1 MESNQQIQTIEEYQQ
16 EVLRTLSD
24 RYHGDSVNGALFL
37 KTIDSLVKISETL
50 DQFKK
55 ALFYGKLI
63 PPSTTN
69 EALVGY
75 ESINLNPQYLE
86 ANAVSLSTLFPKTE
100 KEFNTLHALIG
111 LLTET
116 TEALENYFSP
126 EYSELNQVEEVGDIS
141 WYYAL
146 LLHSLTQ
153 KPSEVWEANIR
164 KLKTR
169 YPEKFEKALAL
180 DRNLAA
186 EKQAL
191 L

>member
-1 MESNQQIQTIEEYQQ
+1 MQSTKEKRKMSENTKLQTIEEYQQ

-24 RYHGDSVNGALFL
+24 RYYGDSVNGALFL

-55 ALFYGKLI
+55 ALFYGKTSQLSI
-63 PPSTTN
+63 DPADKE
-69 EALVGY
+69 EAVT
-75 ESINLNPQYLE
+75 
-86 ANAVSLSTLFPKTE
+86 LSTLFPKTE
-100 KEFNTLHALIG
+100 KEFNTLHALVG
-111 LLTET
+111 LITET
-116 TEALENYFSP
+116 TEALENYFSA

-146 LLHSLTQ
+146 LLHSLVPE
-153 KPSEVWEANIR
+153 PSEVWEANIR

-169 YPEKFEKALAL
+169 YPEKFESQKALNRDL
-180 DRNLAA
+180 EA

>member
-1 MESNQQIQTIEEYQQ
+1 MENNQQIQTIKEYQQ

-24 RYHGDSVNGALFL
+24 QFHGDSVNGALFL
-37 KTIDSLVKISETL
+37 RIIDSLVQISETL

-63 PPSTTN
+63 PPSTTSP
-69 EALVGY
+69 LVGY

-86 ANAVSLSTLFPKTE
+86 AGAVPLSTLFPKTE

-111 LLTET
+111 LITET

-126 EYSELNQVEEVGDIS
+126 KYSELNQVEEVGDIS

-146 LLHSLTQ
+146 LLHSLVPE
-153 KPSEVWEANIR
+153 PSKVWEANIR
-164 KLKTR
+164 KLKAR
-169 YPEKFEKALAL
+169 YPEKFESQKALNRDL
-180 DRNLAA
+180 EA

-191 L
+191 Q